1 MLKKRSIL
9 GIIVLTLLFTLVSC
23 GTDVTGGTKVTRVDA
38 STQTDLSGYW
48 NDTDIRIVCQSL
60 INDCINNARVDQAIR
75 AKRRTPTVIV
85 GRFRNESSEQIDTAI
100 ISSIMEAAIFN
111 SGKLDF
117 VAGGDTRDELR
128 SERQAQQSYASEA
141 TAAALGNETGADFML
156 TGTVRT
162 SIDREGNKST
172 RTYFVNAEMTDIETN
187 QRIWMGLNSDIKKIV
202 VRPNNRP

>member
-1 MLKKRSIL
+1 MLKRFLIPAIIL
-9 GIIVLTLLFTLVSC
+9 LALASC
-23 GTDVTGGTKVTRVDA
+23 GTKVTRVDS

-48 NDTDIRIVCQSL
+48 NDTDIRIVCQAL
-60 INDCINNARVDQAIR
+60 ISDCLGSQRVDQAIR
-75 AKRRTPTVIV
+75 AKRGTPTVIV

-100 ISSIMEAAIFN
+100 IASIMEATIFN
-111 SGKLDF
+111 SGKLNF
-117 VAGGDTRDELR
+117 VAGGATRDEVR
-128 SERQAQQSYASEA
+128 SERQAQQSHASEA

-162 SIDREGNKST
+162 SIDRDGNRST

-202 VRPNNRP
+202 VRPNNRL